1 MNANLRY
8 LDNELAILLT
18 QESCDLLN
26 IFLCNKKIEI
36 GLERQRHF
44 EPDENSINQ
53 TMKTNANSEIAYL
66 APSS

>member
-8 LDNELAILLT
+8 LDNELAILLA

-36 GLERQRHF
+36 GLERQRHL
-44 EPDENSINQ
+44 EPDDNSINQ
-53 TMKTNANSEIAYL
+53 TMKKNYL
-66 APSS
+66 PAKELT

>member
-36 GLERQRHF
+36 GLERQRHL
-44 EPDENSINQ
+44 EPED
-53 TMKTNANSEIAYL
+53 K
-66 APSS
+66 